1 MAMISTS
8 YVHKISG
15 MIKVR
20 YEFEEYAGEIH
31 FETEID
37 KSHFVC

>member
-8 YVHKISG
+8 YVHKIRG

-20 YEFEEYAGEIH
+20 YEFGEYAGEIH

-37 KSHFVC
+37 KSYMIC